1 MRLVKDIPLVH
12 EISLLGLSVALV
24 VHPLPL
30 LLLLLGKE
38 LLGFLLSGHH
48 SDTIRNGHVRS
59 VWDRLKQINH
69 FNIITYRLIW
79 FLPPAL
85 SHGLPLPMDVDVMHV
100 L

>member
-1 MRLVKDIPLVH
+1 MRLVKELPLDR
-12 EISLLGLSVALV
+12 EISLLGLSLALV
-24 VHPLPL
+24 VLPLPL

-38 LLGFLLSGHH
+38 LLGFLLRGRH

-59 VWDRLKQINH
+59 VMDRLCSNH
-69 FNIITYRLIW
+69 LNIITYWLIW

-85 SHGLPLPMDVDVMHV
+85 SHGLPLPMNVMVMHV